1 MLLVKKIF
9 IVRLE
14 NLSDVRAEN
23 PKNHIF
29 FGTYRKYNMST
40 NYNMAILTCGIF
52 VSIRK
57 KKCGIVNIFITNTF
71 LRFFVRIREH

>member
-23 PKNHIF
+23 PKNNF
-29 FGTYRKYNMST
+29 FFFCTYRKYNIST
-40 NYNMAILTCGIF
+40 N
-52 VSIRK
+52 
-57 KKCGIVNIFITNTF
+57 
-71 LRFFVRIREH
+71 